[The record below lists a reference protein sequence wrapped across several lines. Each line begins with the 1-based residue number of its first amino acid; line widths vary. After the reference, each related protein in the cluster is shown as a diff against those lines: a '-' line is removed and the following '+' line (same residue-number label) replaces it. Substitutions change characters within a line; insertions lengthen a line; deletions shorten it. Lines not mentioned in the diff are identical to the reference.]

1 MELTQTVNLTDQ
13 YQDLFSSHMR
23 FITLSFP
30 HTLAKTGSYWI
41 VKKMNTQWEIY
52 KNKNKRKNQLLTI
65 HLLLSVLQPLLVPPF
80 YIGQSPFLERKTKK
94 KKLYISKYMAKLLNG
109 DKFAWQQTQAFGL
122 YT

>member
-41 VKKMNTQWEIY
+41 VKKMNTQ
-52 KNKNKRKNQLLTI
+52 
-65 HLLLSVLQPLLVPPF
+65 
-80 YIGQSPFLERKTKK
+80 
-94 KKLYISKYMAKLLNG
+94 
-109 DKFAWQQTQAFGL
+109 
-122 YT
+122 